1 MIGVLGLTFAIVY
14 SAKVVYGF
22 YIHGIDAP
30 GFASTA
36 IIISFFSS
44 LILIC
49 LGLIGEYIV
58 RIYDEV
64 RNRPYVIIEQT
75 INI

>member
-1 MIGVLGLTFAIVY
+1 MGTAGLIFAVVY
-14 SAKVVYGF
+14 SI
-22 YIHGIDAP
+22 YILYESIFNLIPVKGY
-30 GFASTA
+30 ASLT

-49 LGLIGEYIV
+49 LGIIGEYIV

-64 RNRPYVIIEQT
+64 RDRPFSVIEES
-75 INI
+75 INLL

>member
-1 MIGVLGLTFAIVY
+1 MIGVLGLTFAVLY
-14 SAKVVYGF
+14 SAKVIYG
-22 YIHGIDAP
+22 YYMHGIEAK

-75 INI
+75 VNI